1 MKQKYQIKDIYIYI
15 YIYIYITEKDNGL
28 LMNLD

>member
-15 YIYIYITEKDNGL
+15 YPRERQWVIDELRLI
-28 LMNLD
+28 